1 MYLLYKLNNFEDY
14 ISISGISFLISS
26 SNWTFLSQSFFIFY
40 ILTRNHFYIYA
51 KGILYEL
58 INFPSIIS
66 NIYPK
71 KNRSSAS
78 LFLLSPWFLSQ
89 RNNVSA
95 FSGLGWEQPLQR
107 SSHLSL
113 PHPYNPHLPE
123 ELQDDGRHWVIFLRK
138 INGAYSIIHTFWKN
152 FLLFFFLNP

>member
-1 MYLLYKLNNFEDY
+1 MLYKLNIFKDY
-14 ISISGISFLISS
+14 ISISGITFQISS
-26 SNWTFLSQSFFIFY
+26 SNFLVNHFLSSIFSQGTTCEP
-40 ILTRNHFYIYA
+40 LA

-78 LFLLSPWFLSQ
+78 LFLLLPWFLSQ

-95 FSGLGWEQPLQR
+95 FSGLGSEQPLQR

-113 PHPYNPHLPE
+113 PHPYNPHLSE
-123 ELQDDGRHWVIFLRK
+123 ELQDNGWHWVIFLRK
-138 INGAYSIIHTFWKN
+138 INGAYSIMHTFWKN
-152 FLLFFFLNP
+152 FLLFFFWNP